1 MDVDREV
8 KKDQRVKFEQLVVK
22 RVNEIKRK
30 TRILNKKNDQ

>member
-8 KKDQRVKFEQLVVK
+8 KKEQRVKFEQLVVK